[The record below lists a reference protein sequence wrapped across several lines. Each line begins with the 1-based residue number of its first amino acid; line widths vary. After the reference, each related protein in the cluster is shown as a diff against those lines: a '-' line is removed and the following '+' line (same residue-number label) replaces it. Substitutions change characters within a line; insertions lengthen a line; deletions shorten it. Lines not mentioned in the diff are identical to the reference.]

1 MGLQTSEP
9 SPPDETKV
17 LPPGFNHFV
26 TCPDRNQPGDVILD
40 DAEDYSSVWESL
52 PASSRPVSGALRPEW
67 EADAELATSFE
78 WQRHLETDKDRDSA
92 SGTMPKSPGPG
103 QPHSSI
109 KKNSPKLCIPKQLML
124 EEKTINHFAM
134 LALKVLLAPWCSVQE
149 PVNHTTSRWT
159 SRPTST
165 CRMTRAWRTMCPRI
179 PGGCSS
185 I

>member
-1 MGLQTSEP
+1 MGLQTSGDP

-26 TCPDRNQPGDVILD
+26 TCPDRKQKGDVILD

-78 WQRHLETDKDRDSA
+78 WQRHLEADNDRDST

-103 QPHSSI
+103 QIQFYSLVHYQHKFVNCASISAFISDPMFSS
-109 KKNSPKLCIPKQLML
+109 LFYIPEGYTPLL
-124 EEKTINHFAM
+124 SAA
-134 LALKVLLAPWCSVQE
+134 ALQSVLSF
-149 PVNHTTSRWT
+149 H
-159 SRPTST
+159 
-165 CRMTRAWRTMCPRI
+165 
-179 PGGCSS
+179 
-185 I
+185 

>member
-17 LPPGFNHFV
+17 LPPGFSHFV
-26 TCPDRNQPGDVILD
+26 TCPDRNQQGHVILD

-78 WQRHLETDKDRDSA
+78 WQRHLVTDKDRDSA

-103 QPHSSI
+103 QTLSYSSVAVVSRAVPI
-109 KKNSPKLCIPKQLML
+109 SKIFPGEINLLTHCPGFFFFKKKIYS
-124 EEKTINHFAM
+124 
-134 LALKVLLAPWCSVQE
+134 
-149 PVNHTTSRWT
+149 
-159 SRPTST
+159 
-165 CRMTRAWRTMCPRI
+165 WRNAK
-179 PGGCSS
+179 
-185 I
+185 